1 VSKSKKE
8 VKPMAPPPTG
18 PRAFQ
23 PPKGPA
29 ADRRDSR
36 DQRRKSS
43 NASVPSPTTPTAPK
57 VQDHYAAEREKNAR
71 ERDRLDRD
79 KVHSSVHQ
87 RATSRS
93 GSVSTSTPT
102 APAALSTSHSKPPS
116 AKRPRDTDEPAA
128 VEAKIPTGPRSKRRK
143 SDVNSDNV
151 AKLFAAGFRK
161 HASGRERRRGGVKI
175 EGEVE
180 RELERSERERE
191 GGR

>member
-1 VSKSKKE
+1 MKE
-8 VKPMAPPPTG
+8 IKPMAPPPTG

-36 DQRRKSS
+36 DHRRKSS
-43 NASVPSPTTPTAPK
+43 NASVPTTPTTPTAPK

-79 KVHSSVHQ
+79 KVISSVHH

-93 GSVSTSTPT
+93 GSISTSTPT

-116 AKRPRDTDEPAA
+116 AKRPRDNDEPAA
-128 VEAKIPTGPRSKRRK
+128 TEVKGIPTGPRSKRRK
-143 SDVNSDNV
+143 SDINSENV
-151 AKLFAAGFRK
+151 AQLFAAGLRK
-161 HASGRERRRGGVKI
+161 HASGRERRRGGVKM

-180 RELERSERERE
+180 RELERGERERE
-191 GGR
+191 GGRR